1 MDGRLPGKLGAAGVK
16 QQTVTIAP
24 GLEGSLRDFCT
35 LLLQKTPVKFPIPT
49 LGNLQP
55 PVTSAPGNLAPSS
68 SLQGHPTQTRNRLRS
83 LAGAKLHIHAK
94 KN

>member
-55 PVTSAPGNLAPSS
+55 PVTSAPGNLAPYLV
-68 SLQGHPTQTRNRLRS
+68 SLDIFTHV
-83 LAGAKLHIHAK
+83 HVH
-94 KN
+94 KNTHKHLQIITSFFY